1 MFRIFIVG
9 SLGIKRIVKPTIIV
23 GRIFR
28 NVVILGITL
37 FVRLIELVRKLV
49 NIQGSVGT
57 TTKKSAGARSSMVVM
72 RDSRLVV
79 LSQNQVQGFLYLQ
92 LLQLWCLSDDHLTLL
107 LGDVRLLQQKPS
119 LDLWRDLDAVLF
131 NLAKLL
137 IMVSHKVEQGLTWS
151 AAQVSEVGI
160 KILRQSN
167 TGIVMKCL
175 VKHFQQRLESAIFID
190 LCEVKILNQT
200 PCSTLKRSNDVQN
213 AFSLSF
219 LKTHFQMVNI
229 DPFPPLL
236 IRTWLA
242 IKQWNKRILGN
253 ATIKLTGLCRG
264 HCACSSLPCLLG
276 STWSSRLSLR
286 WHPLAQR
293 SLYLWFQRSSQ
304 SKSPGS
310 WCVVDGVRKV
320 KVEVDGDVKVNGVA
334 QQLLKPK
341 PKGSG
346 SAYQYQLEAK
356 PIGARLTKF
365 SATK

>member
-1 MFRIFIVG
+1 
-9 SLGIKRIVKPTIIV
+9 
-23 GRIFR
+23 
-28 NVVILGITL
+28 
-37 FVRLIELVRKLV
+37 
-49 NIQGSVGT
+49 
-57 TTKKSAGARSSMVVM
+57 
-72 RDSRLVV
+72 
-79 LSQNQVQGFLYLQ
+79 
-92 LLQLWCLSDDHLTLL
+92 
-107 LGDVRLLQQKPS
+107 
-119 LDLWRDLDAVLF
+119 
-131 NLAKLL
+131 
-137 IMVSHKVEQGLTWS
+137 MVSHKVEQGFTWS

-175 VKHFQQRLESAIFID
+175 VQHFQQRLESAIFID

-264 HCACSSLPCLLG
+264 HCACSSLPCLFG
-276 STWSSRLSLR
+276 STWSSRLGLR

-293 SLYLWFQRSSQ
+293 SLYLWSQRSSQ
-304 SKSPGS
+304 SNSPGS
-310 WCVVDGVRKV
+310 
-320 KVEVDGDVKVNGVA
+320 
-334 QQLLKPK
+334 
-341 PKGSG
+341 
-346 SAYQYQLEAK
+346 
-356 PIGARLTKF
+356 
-365 SATK
+365 